1 MTTSEIIASYCVM
14 VNQGS
19 GVLVNSMSQEYSYV
33 LTAGH
38 VIKEDIT
45 EIVVTDHKGK
55 NIQVLDILF
64 HPDGTHKAKYD
75 CGILKVAYEPSIDQK
90 LSAISTLPPL
100 TNLTLVGFPA
110 TERQSASPIKH
121 YDGHITSVVDSH
133 IILTLEGIPGKPT
146 IKGMSG
152 GGVYHVEGFQ
162 PYLIGI
168 EYGMDGTGQEQ
179 QFGRVQCHGLIRFE
193 EIIKENG
200 SAPMVPAHLEC
211 FSRLREKIFGFNVVD
226 QQHVARLKSA
236 LFRFADELI
245 ENGMPAPY
253 KLMSKYETDLL
264 IDSTRPNEVK
274 DRELWVAYFEFLVI
288 CALLDNVGVVDDN
301 YIQHLERRRRILY
314 TSDGSNWVGRLE
326 FILKAAKRLL
336 DKDGTVIVASPEQ
349 GADLLP
355 AGFHLDKV
363 VRNISLV
370 PNAGPLAPI
379 DQAESALYK
388 SFVLAHLEGIRKKCV
403 VQEEWAFYE
412 TEAGVE
418 QLSLFRN
425 KLNEFVK

>member
-1 MTTSEIIASYCVM
+1 MINE
-14 VNQGS
+14 GS
-19 GVLVNSMSQEYSYV
+19 GVLVNAMSQEYSYV

-38 VIKEDIT
+38 VLKKDIS
-45 EIVVTDHKGK
+45 EIVVTNHEGEK
-55 NIQVLDILF
+55 IQVLDILV
-64 HPDGTHKAKYD
+64 HPDDRHKAKYD
-75 CGILKVAYEPSIDQK
+75 CGILKVAYASSIDQK
-90 LSAISTLPPL
+90 LSTASTLPHL
-100 TNLTLVGFPA
+100 TSLTLVGFPA

-121 YDGHITSVVDSH
+121 YDGHITSVVDNH
-133 IILTLEGIPGKPT
+133 IVLTLEGIPGTGT

-152 GGVYHVEGFQ
+152 GGIYHVEGFQ
-162 PYLIGI
+162 PYLVGI

-200 SAPMVPAHLEC
+200 CAPMVPAHLEC

-236 LFRFADELI
+236 LFKFADELI

-253 KLMSKYETDLL
+253 KLLSKYETDLL
-264 IDSTRPNEVK
+264 VDSTRPNEVR

-288 CALLDNVGVVDDN
+288 CALLDNVGVVDDI
-301 YIQHLERRRRILY
+301 YIQGLERRRRILY

-326 FILKAAKRLL
+326 FILKAARRLL
-336 DKDGTVIVASPEQ
+336 DKNGTVIVASPEQ

-403 VQEEWAFYE
+403 VQEEWTFSE